1 MDWSRLFPFKPR
13 QKEGWFAFAPI
24 ENGVC
29 LALVKRRQGAK
40 PEVTVCEIHSD
51 VTLEAHSFER
61 TVKPL
66 YLKKQRCSTLLEPH
80 DFQIYSLEAPRVPEA
95 EMKLA
100 IRWRVKDMIGFPL
113 DDATVEVLDIPTDKY
128 APGRTRTMYAV
139 VARNEI
145 IRQRAN
151 LCEESHVPLSAI
163 DIPEMAQRN
172 IAAFFEREGLALA
185 LLAFDQHGGLLTFT
199 AGGELYLSRRFD
211 MPARQF
217 READGEVALQLLMNR
232 IMLELQRSLDYFDR
246 QFHFI
251 PFDRLL
257 LAPLPAN
264 IGLRDYLAENL
275 SITVDYCDLDQVL
288 DFSLATP
295 LASEEKI
302 QCFHTLGA
310 ALRLEG

>member
-1 MDWSRLFPFKPR
+1 MDWSRLFPFKSR
-13 QKEGWFAFAPI
+13 QKEGWFAFSPI

-29 LALVKRRQGAK
+29 FALIKRRQGAK
-40 PEVTVCEIHSD
+40 PEVTVCETHTGVSLA
-51 VTLEAHSFER
+51 TSQLER
-61 TVKPL
+61 LVKPIA
-66 YLKKQRCSTLLEPH
+66 LKKQSCSTLLEPH
-80 DFQIYSLEAPRVPEA
+80 EFQIYSLEAPRVPEA

-113 DDATVEVLDIPTDKY
+113 DDATVEILDIPIDKY

-151 LCEESHVPLSAI
+151 LCEESHIPLSAI

-217 READGEVALQLLMNR
+217 REIDGADGLQLLMNR

-251 PFDRLL
+251 PLDRLL
-257 LAPLPAN
+257 LAPLPVN
-264 IGLRDYLAENL
+264 IELREYLAENL
-275 SITVDYCDLDQVL
+275 SITVDYCDLDEVL

-295 LASEEKI
+295 LASEERTK
-302 QCFHTLGA
+302 CFHALGA
-310 ALRLEG
+310 ALRLEE